1 MLRCAVP
8 VLLLALCA
16 SLCAQAPEFKIT
28 KGDWRD
34 DQVPPG
40 WIRKVIGRYEF
51 QSNAPPERV
60 EAVAK
65 HMNAM
70 LERYKKL
77 FRPAKQEGKPYVVK
91 IFRNRE
97 EFLKYGAPPGA
108 GGYYSKTDQEMVGYD
123 TGKIGGVSAKAGT
136 TGDRPASLRER
147 LAARFQMD
155 LLGVFAHEGW
165 HQYFHKHCGSGV
177 PFPSWCDEGIG
188 EYFYGSREHEGQM
201 QVGRVNDYR
210 LGTIRSAIKRGKTIP
225 LKDLVGWDQQ
235 KYYAVAG
242 LAYAQGWSLV
252 HFFMEHPT
260 WKSKKLLQKYMTSFV
275 EQHSIEEA
283 VQTAFKGWKDEQWAA
298 LEADWKQFTLS
309 LKYGDAEAEALAA
322 EIENEEGK

>member
-1 MLRCAVP
+1 MLF
-8 VLLLALCA
+8 LALFACCLV
-16 SLCAQAPEFKIT
+16 SQEPAQKLT

-40 WIRKVIGRYEF
+40 WNRKIIGKYEF
-51 QSNAPPERV
+51 QSDAPWERV
-60 EAVAK
+60 EVVAR

-77 FRPAKQEGKPYVVK
+77 FAPVKQEGKAYVVK
-91 IFRNRE
+91 IFKDRAG
-97 EFLKYGAPPGA
+97 FLKYGAPPNA
-108 GGYYSKTDQEMVGYD
+108 GGYFSKTDQEMVGYD
-123 TGKIGGVSAKAGT
+123 TGKIGGVLQKGAT
-136 TGDRPASLRER
+136 TGEKAVSLRAR
-147 LAARFQMD
+147 LAARFSMD

-188 EYFYGSREHEGQM
+188 EYFYGSRMETGQM
-201 QVGRVNDYR
+201 QVGKVNDYR
-210 LGTIRSAIKRGKTIP
+210 LGTIKSAIKRNKTIP
-225 LKDLVGWDQQ
+225 LKELVAWDQQ

-252 HFFMEHPT
+252 HFLMEHPQ
-260 WKSKKLLQKYMTSFV
+260 WKQKKLLQKYMANFV

-283 VQTAFKGWKDEQWAA
+283 VTAAFKGWKDEQWAA
-298 LEADWKQFTLS
+298 MEKDWKAFTLD
-309 LKYGDAEAEALAA
+309 LKYGDVEAETLAAEAEALG
-322 EIENEEGK
+322 EDGHP